1 MIRAITTG
9 GVAALPKYHHFVTR
23 SFDRIFGTGVAAL
36 AMLVPLTL
44 VAITLLILIDSW
56 PALTTFGL
64 SYFTTTEWTGE
75 ARLRSRCLRLRHAGH
90 DDHRGFASK
99 PIAVGA
105 AIYLTEFA
113 PRAVRAPV
121 AYTIELL
128 AYIPSIVYGLWA
140 IFVMVPVMRGIVE
153 PALQATLGQL
163 PIIGHLFSGTPIGF
177 DLLSGGVVLA
187 IMILPI
193 LMAVSREV
201 LLAVP
206 PTQREAMIGLGATRW
221 EAVSRAVLPYAR
233 PGIIGGAVLGVGRAF
248 GETMAVTMVV
258 GNSSREIGGSLFV
271 PGYTMASAIA
281 NQFVEADSELYF
293 SAIVEIALVLLLV
306 AVIVNAAARVL
317 IRRSIAIGP
326 RAWWSDRGDR
336 IRRMYRVRPDTGSR
350 PAAASSAGSSS
361 RS

>member
-1 MIRAITTG
+1 
-9 GVAALPKYHHFVTR
+9 VTR
-23 SFDRIFGTGVAAL
+23 TFDRAFATGVAAL
-36 AMLVPLTL
+36 ALLVPLTL
-44 VAITLLILIDSW
+44 VAIALLILINAW
-56 PALTTFGL
+56 PSLTTFGS
-64 SYFTTTEWTGE
+64 SYITTTVWDPVHFVFGAAAYVYGTIVTTVV
-75 ARLRSRCLRLRHAGH
+75 AVVIAT
-90 DDHRGFASK
+90 

-121 AYTIELL
+121 AFTIELL

-140 IFVMVPVMRGIVE
+140 IFVMVPVMRSIVE
-153 PALQATLGQL
+153 PALQATVGRL
-163 PIIGHLFSGTPIGF
+163 PIIGKLFSGTPIGL

-233 PGIIGGAVLGVGRAF
+233 PGIIGGAVLGVARAF

-258 GNSSREIGGSLFV
+258 GNSSRDISGSLFI

-281 NQFVEADSELYF
+281 NQFVEADSDLYF
-293 SAIVEIALVLLLV
+293 SAIVEIALALLLV
-306 AVIVNAAARVL
+306 GIIVNAVARVL
-317 IRRSIAIGP
+317 IRRSVA
-326 RAWWSDRGDR
+326 D
-336 IRRMYRVRPDTGSR
+336 R
-350 PAAASSAGSSS
+350 PAGAVV
-361 RS
+361 

>member
-1 MIRAITTG
+1 
-9 GVAALPKYHHFVTR
+9 LPVTR
-23 SFDRIFGTGVAAL
+23 TFDRVFAAGVAAL
-36 AMLVPLTL
+36 ALLVPLTL

-64 SYFTTTEWTGE
+64 SYFTTTEWDPVKLVFGAAAYVYGT
-75 ARLRSRCLRLRHAGH
+75 LVTTI
-90 DDHRGFASK
+90 
-99 PIAVGA
+99 IAVLLAAPVAIGS

-113 PRAVRAPV
+113 PRVIRAPI
-121 AYTIELL
+121 AFTIELL

-140 IFVMVPVMRGIVE
+140 IFVMVPVMRSTIE
-153 PALQATLGQL
+153 PGLQATFGQL
-163 PIIGHLFSGTPIGF
+163 PVVGHLFTGTPVGF

-193 LMAVSREV
+193 LTAVSREV

-258 GNSSREIGGSLFV
+258 GNSSREISGSLFV

-306 AVIVNAAARVL
+306 AVAVNGVARVL
-317 IRRSIAIGP
+317 IRRSIA
-326 RAWWSDRGDR
+326 D
-336 IRRMYRVRPDTGSR
+336 R
-350 PAAASSAGSSS
+350 PAGVVI
-361 RS
+361 

>member
-1 MIRAITTG
+1 MTRTLDRAF
-9 GVAALPKYHHFVTR
+9 A
-23 SFDRIFGTGVAAL
+23 TGVAAL
-36 AMLVPLTL
+36 ALLVPLTL
-44 VAITLLILIDSW
+44 VAIAVLLVIAAWRS
-56 PALTTFGL
+56 LTTFGL
-64 SYFTTTEWTGE
+64 SYFTTTVWDPVHFVFGAAAYVYGTVVTTVV
-75 ARLRSRCLRLRHAGH
+75 AVAI
-90 DDHRGFASK
+90 AT

-121 AYTIELL
+121 AFTIELL

-140 IFVMVPVMRGIVE
+140 IFVMVPVMRGVVE
-153 PALQATLGQL
+153 PGLQATLGQV
-163 PIIGHLFSGTPIGF
+163 PIIGRLFSGTPIGL
-177 DLLSGGVVLA
+177 DLLSGGVILA

-233 PGIIGGAVLGVGRAF
+233 PGIIGGAVLGVARAF

-258 GNSSREIGGSLFV
+258 GNSSRDISGSLFI

-306 AVIVNAAARVL
+306 GIVVNAVARVL
-317 IRRSIAIGP
+317 IRRSIA
-326 RAWWSDRGDR
+326 D
-336 IRRMYRVRPDTGSR
+336 R
-350 PAAASSAGSSS
+350 PAGAVV
-361 RS
+361 

>member
-1 MIRAITTG
+1 M
-9 GVAALPKYHHFVTR
+9 TR
-23 SFDRIFGTGVAAL
+23 TFDRIFAAGVAAL

-56 PALTTFGL
+56 PSVTTFGL
-64 SYFTTTEWTGE
+64 TYFTTTEWDPVKLVFGAAAYVYGTLVTTTI
-75 ARLRSRCLRLRHAGH
+75 AVLLA
-90 DDHRGFASK
+90 A
-99 PIAVGA
+99 PVAVGA

-113 PRAVRAPV
+113 PRVIRAPI
-121 AYTIELL
+121 AFTIELL

-140 IFVMVPVMRGIVE
+140 IFVMVPVMRGAVE
-153 PALQATLGQL
+153 PALQATVGQL
-163 PIIGHLFSGTPIGF
+163 PVIGHLFSGTPVGF

-258 GNSSREIGGSLFV
+258 GNSSRDIGGSLFV

-306 AVIVNAAARVL
+306 AVLVNGVARVL
-317 IRRSIAIGP
+317 IRRSIA
-326 RAWWSDRGDR
+326 D
-336 IRRMYRVRPDTGSR
+336 R
-350 PAAASSAGSSS
+350 PAGAVI
-361 RS
+361 

>member
-1 MIRAITTG
+1 
-9 GVAALPKYHHFVTR
+9 VTR
-23 SFDRIFGTGVAAL
+23 TVDRIFAVGVAAL

-44 VAITLLILIDSW
+44 AAITLLILIDSW
-56 PALTTFGL
+56 PSLTKFGL
-64 SYFTTTEWTGE
+64 TYFTTTEWDPVKLVFGAAAYVYGTLVTTII
-75 ARLRSRCLRLRHAGH
+75 AVLLA
-90 DDHRGFASK
+90 A
-99 PIAVGA
+99 PVAVGA

-113 PRAVRAPV
+113 PRPIRAPI
-121 AYTIELL
+121 AFTIELL

-140 IFVMVPVMRGIVE
+140 IFIMVPVMRSTVE

-163 PIIGHLFSGTPIGF
+163 PIVGHLFSGTPVGF

-258 GNSSREIGGSLFV
+258 GNSSRDIGGSLFV

-306 AVIVNAAARVL
+306 AVIVNGVARVL
-317 IRRSIAIGP
+317 IRRSIA
-326 RAWWSDRGDR
+326 D
-336 IRRMYRVRPDTGSR
+336 R
-350 PAAASSAGSSS
+350 PAGVVI
-361 RS
+361 

>member
-1 MIRAITTG
+1 
-9 GVAALPKYHHFVTR
+9 VTR
-23 SFDRIFGTGVAAL
+23 TFDRVFAAGVAAL
-36 AMLVPLTL
+36 ALLVPLTL

-64 SYFTTTEWTGE
+64 SYFTTTEWDPVKLVFGAAAYVYGT
-75 ARLRSRCLRLRHAGH
+75 LVTTI
-90 DDHRGFASK
+90 
-99 PIAVGA
+99 IAVVLAAPVAIGS

-113 PRAVRAPV
+113 PRVIRAPI

-140 IFVMVPVMRGIVE
+140 IFVMVPVMRSTIE
-153 PALQATLGQL
+153 PGLQATLGQV
-163 PIIGHLFSGTPIGF
+163 PVVGHLFSGTPVGF

-258 GNSSREIGGSLFV
+258 GNSSREISGSLFV

-306 AVIVNAAARVL
+306 AVVVNGVARVL
-317 IRRSIAIGP
+317 IRRSIA
-326 RAWWSDRGDR
+326 D
-336 IRRMYRVRPDTGSR
+336 R
-350 PAAASSAGSSS
+350 PAGVVI
-361 RS
+361 

>member
-1 MIRAITTG
+1 M
-9 GVAALPKYHHFVTR
+9 TR
-23 SFDRIFGTGVAAL
+23 GFDRYFAVGVTAL

-44 VAITLLILIDSW
+44 AGVALLILIDAW
-56 PALTTFGL
+56 PSLTHFGL
-64 SYFTTTEWTGE
+64 SYFTTTVWDPVHLVFGAAAYVYGTLVTTVV
-75 ARLRSRCLRLRHAGH
+75 AVVIAT
-90 DDHRGFASK
+90 

-105 AIYLTEFA
+105 SIFLTEFA
-113 PRAVRAPV
+113 PRRIRGPV
-121 AYTIELL
+121 AYVIELL

-140 IFVMVPVMRGIVE
+140 IFVMVPIMRSTVE
-153 PALQATLGQL
+153 PGLAGSFGRLPVFGQ
-163 PIIGHLFSGTPIGF
+163 LFSGTPVGL

-193 LMAVSREV
+193 LTAVSREV

-233 PGIIGGAVLGVGRAF
+233 PGIIGGVVLGVARAF

-258 GNSSREIGGSLFV
+258 GNSSRDISGSLFV

-293 SAIVEIALVLLLV
+293 SAIVEVALLLLLV
-306 AVIVNAAARVL
+306 ALVVNGVARLL
-317 IRRSIAIGP
+317 IRRAV
-326 RAWWSDRGDR
+326 AD
-336 IRRMYRVRPDTGSR
+336 R
-350 PAAASSAGSSS
+350 PAGAVI
-361 RS
+361 

>member
-1 MIRAITTG
+1 
-9 GVAALPKYHHFVTR
+9 VLPPFRTDDPKLTR
-23 SFDRIFGTGVAAL
+23 TFDRIFATGVAAL
-36 AMLVPLTL
+36 AMLVPITL
-44 VAITLLILIDSW
+44 VAITLLIVVDSW

-64 SYFTTTEWTGE
+64 SYFTTTEWDPVKLVFGAAAYVYGTLVTTII
-75 ARLRSRCLRLRHAGH
+75 AVLLA
-90 DDHRGFASK
+90 A
-99 PIAVGA
+99 PVAVGA

-113 PRAVRAPV
+113 PRAIRAPV
-121 AYTIELL
+121 AFTIELL

-140 IFVMVPVMRGIVE
+140 IFVMVPVMRSTIE
-153 PALQATLGQL
+153 PGLQATLGHI
-163 PIIGHLFSGTPIGF
+163 PVVGHLFSGTPVGF

-258 GNSSREIGGSLFV
+258 GNSSREISGSLFV

-306 AVIVNAAARVL
+306 AVVVNGVARVL
-317 IRRSIAIGP
+317 IRRSIA
-326 RAWWSDRGDR
+326 D
-336 IRRMYRVRPDTGSR
+336 R
-350 PAAASSAGSSS
+350 PAGAVV
-361 RS
+361 

>member
-1 MIRAITTG
+1 
-9 GVAALPKYHHFVTR
+9 VTR
-23 SFDRIFGTGVAAL
+23 TFDRVFAAGVAAL
-36 AMLVPLTL
+36 ALLVPLTL

-64 SYFTTTEWTGE
+64 SYFTTTEWDPVKLVFGAAAYVYGTLVTTII
-75 ARLRSRCLRLRHAGH
+75 AVVLA
-90 DDHRGFASK
+90 A
-99 PIAVGA
+99 PIAIGS

-113 PRAVRAPV
+113 PRVIRAPI

-140 IFVMVPVMRGIVE
+140 IFVMVPVMRSTIE
-153 PALQATLGQL
+153 PGLQATLGQV
-163 PIIGHLFSGTPIGF
+163 PVVGHLFSGTPVGF

-258 GNSSREIGGSLFV
+258 GNSSREISGSLFV

-306 AVIVNAAARVL
+306 AVVVNGVARVL
-317 IRRSIAIGP
+317 IRRSIA
-326 RAWWSDRGDR
+326 D
-336 IRRMYRVRPDTGSR
+336 R
-350 PAAASSAGSSS
+350 PAGVVI
-361 RS
+361 

>member
-1 MIRAITTG
+1 
-9 GVAALPKYHHFVTR
+9 VTR
-23 SFDRIFGTGVAAL
+23 TFDRIFAAGVAAL

-64 SYFTTTEWTGE
+64 SYFTTTEWDPVKLVFGAAAYVYGTLVTTII
-75 ARLRSRCLRLRHAGH
+75 AVALA
-90 DDHRGFASK
+90 A
-99 PIAVGA
+99 PVAVGA

-113 PRAVRAPV
+113 PRAIRAPI
-121 AYTIELL
+121 AFTIELL

-140 IFVMVPVMRGIVE
+140 IFVMVPVMRSTIE
-153 PALQATLGQL
+153 PGLQATLGQV
-163 PIIGHLFSGTPIGF
+163 PIVGHLFSGTPVGF

-258 GNSSREIGGSLFV
+258 GNSSREISGSLFV

-306 AVIVNAAARVL
+306 AVIVNGVARVL
-317 IRRSIAIGP
+317 IRRSIA
-326 RAWWSDRGDR
+326 D
-336 IRRMYRVRPDTGSR
+336 R
-350 PAAASSAGSSS
+350 PAGVVI
-361 RS
+361 

>member
-1 MIRAITTG
+1 M
-9 GVAALPKYHHFVTR
+9 TR
-23 SFDRIFGTGVAAL
+23 TFDRIFAAGVAAL
-36 AMLVPLTL
+36 ALLVPLTL

-64 SYFTTTEWTGE
+64 SYFTTTEWDPVKLVFGAAAYVYGTLVTTII
-75 ARLRSRCLRLRHAGH
+75 AVVLA
-90 DDHRGFASK
+90 A
-99 PIAVGA
+99 PVAVGA

-113 PRAVRAPV
+113 PRAIRAPI
-121 AYTIELL
+121 AFTIELL

-140 IFVMVPVMRGIVE
+140 IFVMVPVMRSTIE
-153 PALQATLGQL
+153 PALQATLGQV
-163 PIIGHLFSGTPIGF
+163 PVVGHLFRGTPVGF

-258 GNSSREIGGSLFV
+258 GNSSREISGSLFV

-306 AVIVNAAARVL
+306 AIIVNGVARVL
-317 IRRSIAIGP
+317 IRRSIA
-326 RAWWSDRGDR
+326 D
-336 IRRMYRVRPDTGSR
+336 R
-350 PAAASSAGSSS
+350 PAGAVI
-361 RS
+361 